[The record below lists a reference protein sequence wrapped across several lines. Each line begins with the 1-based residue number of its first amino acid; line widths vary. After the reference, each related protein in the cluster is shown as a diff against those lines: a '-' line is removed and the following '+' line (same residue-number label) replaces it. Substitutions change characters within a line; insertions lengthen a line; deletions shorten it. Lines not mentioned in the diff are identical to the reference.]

1 MDDPLP
7 LHTLRKRS
15 KTWNNIKPWH
25 FVSCK
30 DHGIHGCNEA
40 ILSSRIWKGN
50 LRGQTLNDQ
59 KNGITEEKIN
69 AAPAKPSAIGCTFLP
84 F

>member
-1 MDDPLP
+1 M
-7 LHTLRKRS
+7 T
-15 KTWNNIKPWH
+15 WH

-30 DHGIHGCNEA
+30 DHGVHGCNEA
-40 ILSSRIWKGN
+40 ILSNRIWKGN
-50 LRGQTLNDQ
+50 LRGQTLNEQ

-69 AAPAKPSAIGCTFLP
+69 AALAKASAIGCTFLP

>member
-1 MDDPLP
+1 M
-7 LHTLRKRS
+7 TL
-15 KTWNNIKPWH
+15 H

-30 DHGIHGCNEA
+30 DHGVHGCNEA
-40 ILSSRIWKGN
+40 ILSSKIWRGN

-69 AAPAKPSAIGCTFLP
+69 AALAKASAIAWLYFFTFLDKTNNI